1 MSSRSTSYAFQSIAA
16 SGIAVMSHRIAF
28 QLRGDLWS
36 DIQGCLFD
44 FVKEQKIDGAKRV
57 IATFPGFGD
66 VLVYAR
72 SLDNLEM
79 RLQWIV
85 GEAPTAIV
93 DWKPEVPA
101 VAPQQIAR
109 RDANKKEIERLDGL
123 RKIATQDLLGHECE
137 HDRDVLAAR
146 RELGLPV
153 A

>member
-1 MSSRSTSYAFQSIAA
+1 MSRSTTYAFESIAA

-36 DIQGCLFD
+36 DIQGCFFD
-44 FVKEQKIDGAKRV
+44 FRVEQRIVGAQRLV
-57 IATFPGFGD
+57 ATFPTYGD
-66 VLVYAR
+66 VQVYAR
-72 SLDNLEM
+72 SLDNLEK

-93 DWKPEVPA
+93 GWQPDVPA

-109 RDANKKEIERLDGL
+109 REANKMEIERLDGL
-123 RKIATQDLLGHECE
+123 RKIATQDLLGHECQ

-146 RELGLPV
+146 RELGV
-153 A
+153 Q